1 MDLSIGRFCCV
12 LLSLFAGL
20 ASGLEIT
27 TTGPTSIEKA
37 CGQSVKLDCQFSL
50 APEDS
55 GPLFIEWNL
64 LASDRQKEDNVLI
77 LYAGDRAYEDYYAPM
92 EGRIHFSSAFPK
104 HGDASINL
112 TELKLS
118 DSGTYHV
125 RVKKVPGVDDRKF
138 LLKVMPK
145 PSKPRCYAEGPTH
158 EGKDIVLK
166 CLSME
171 STNTLLYSWERT
183 SDNKLLPASA
193 VMDPVGGTLNV
204 REASTSASGT
214 YLCTVRNRVATEQC
228 VLYLNVTPP
237 PNTGRIIAGAITA
250 VLLILIIIAIL
261 LFCYWRA
268 RHRKKYEKETS
279 NEIIEDAPPPKR
291 RISTVSSF
299 NVGSQHS
306 SLGSM
311 SNLYKY
317 NRMKPQPIYMAMK
330 PESEYMAMKPESE
343 YMAMKPESEYMAMK
357 PESEYMAMKPESE
370 YMAMKP
376 ESDYVVMKPQHAKI
390 PPSEEFERHGTSRT
404 WTESDASS
412 QPSKGGSSH
421 VKTKPIKRSHAEED
435 QESDASSQPRKGI

>member
-27 TTGPTSIEKA
+27 TTGTTSIEKA

-171 STNTLLYSWERT
+171 STNTLQYSWERT

-214 YLCTVRNRVATEQC
+214 YLCTVRNRVGTEQC

-237 PNTGRIIAGAITA
+237 PNTGRIIAGAIIA

-261 LFCYWRA
+261 LFCHWRA

-291 RISTVSSF
+291 RISTASSF

-311 SNLYKY
+311 SNLHKY
-317 NRMKPQPIYMAMK
+317 NRMKPEPIYM
-330 PESEYMAMKPESE
+330 EI
-343 YMAMKPESEYMAMK
+343 
-357 PESEYMAMKPESE
+357 KPESE

-376 ESDYVVMKPQHAKI
+376 ESDYAVPQHAKI
-390 PPSEEFERHGTSRT
+390 PPSEEFERHGWFMIGLS
-404 WTESDASS
+404 
-412 QPSKGGSSH
+412 PLYG
-421 VKTKPIKRSHAEED
+421 
-435 QESDASSQPRKGI
+435 